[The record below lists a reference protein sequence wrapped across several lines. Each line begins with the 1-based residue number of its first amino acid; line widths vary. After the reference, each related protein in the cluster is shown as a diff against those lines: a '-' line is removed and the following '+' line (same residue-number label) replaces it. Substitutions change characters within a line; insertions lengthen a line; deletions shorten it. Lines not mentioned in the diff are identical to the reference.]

1 MTALAVAAERGAMTA
16 LEGSCRT
23 AVGAH
28 AEIAEGR
35 LRLTTEMLAPDG
47 SARWRRSGEIGDAAA
62 ADAMDRARAL
72 GLQLGTAVHA
82 MAGDQQVQP

>member
-1 MTALAVAAERGAMTA
+1 MLEKTLLAIDNP
-16 LEGSCRT
+16 
-23 AVGAH
+23 H
-28 AEIAEGR
+28 KDFR